1 MLRLINA
8 LQRYLFPERHI
19 DPQELQNRFRAHYQ
33 HFRGLL
39 TANNNALELMAEAEQ
54 MLASGRPFGMAFVRG
69 NCTAL
74 TVNVYK
80 MIKHLNA
87 LADGGYPG
95 LAPRFKEISG
105 RIEAILDRQPTIVA
119 GPHILGMDQIDRN
132 SIDLVGEKMANL
144 GEIRNRLGLNTPD
157 GFAVTATAAAEF
169 MATGDLQ
176 AEINRQLKSLD
187 VDNLEELYTTSAGV
201 QQLISSAPLP
211 EELETQIQRAYFQLA
226 DRAGSEILL
235 ALRSSALGE
244 DGMRVSFAGQYRTQL
259 NVAPEF
265 LGRTYKE
272 ILAGKYKSQAIVYRQ
287 QRGYRHQDVVMCVG
301 CLAMVEAAVS
311 GVTYSRPPGDPRA
324 DGVLIHAVRGLAS
337 GAVDGDVPHDLWRVA
352 RYAPHPV
359 LSSHPGVPGTPLL
372 TADRL
377 AELATVAV
385 RLEDHFGSP
394 QDIEWS
400 YDQAGS
406 LFILQSRPL
415 GEPEAT
421 TANAPPPPAQ
431 DLAPPLLAGG
441 APVSPGVACGVVFKV
456 NSSLDLLRFPPGG
469 VLVVKSPYPDW
480 AVLVNRATAIVSE
493 TGQAAAHLATVAREF
508 GVPALFGVENAF
520 NSLGN
525 GQLVTVDASG
535 RRIHAGRIEPL
546 LSAQPEKPPLMRG
559 SPIEQLLKEV
569 LCQVTPLNLTNP
581 ASPYFRA
588 SACETLH
595 DLTRF
600 CHEKAVQEM
609 FRFGDRHGFDARSA
623 RQLVVETPFQWWVIN
638 LDDGFAEE
646 AKPDKYFINLS
657 DIRSTPMLALWRG
670 MTAIPWAGPP
680 PVDLG
685 GLGSIIFQST
695 KNPRL
700 DPAVRSGLTTR
711 NYFLVARN
719 FCNLSVRLGY
729 HLALA
734 EANLSEYLTESYI
747 SFQFKGGAAD
757 SHRRLLRVGLLGDIL
772 AAFDFRVEL
781 KGDTL
786 TARIE
791 KRQRDYLEDRLM
803 VLGYLLIHTRQID
816 MVMADEEVREQ
827 YRARILADLATILP
841 NHNATAQGEE
851 DEQRDQTAA
860 G

>member
-1 MLRLINA
+1 MLRLITA
-8 LQRYLFPERHI
+8 LRRRFFPEHHG
-19 DPQELQNRFRAHYQ
+19 DPQELQNAFRNHYL

-74 TVNVYK
+74 SVNVYK
-80 MIKHLNA
+80 MIKHLTA
-87 LADGGYPG
+87 LADNGGYQRLPS
-95 LAPRFKEISG
+95 RFKEISG
-105 RIEAILDRQPTIVA
+105 RIEAILDRQPTIGA
-119 GPHILGMDQIDRN
+119 GPHILGMDQIDRT

-144 GEIRNRLGLNTPD
+144 GEIRNRVGLTTPD
-157 GFAVTATAAAEF
+157 GFVITATAAGEF
-169 MATGDLQ
+169 MAGGELQ
-176 AEINRQLKSLD
+176 TEINRQLKSLD
-187 VDNLEELYTTSAGV
+187 IDNLEELYTISAAV
-201 QQLISSAPLP
+201 QQLISVAPLP

-226 DRAGSEILL
+226 DRASKEVLV
-235 ALRSSALGE
+235 AMRSSALGE

-301 CLAMVEAAVS
+301 CLAMVEATVS
-311 GVTYSRPPGDPRA
+311 GVTYSRPPGDSRGN
-324 DGVLIHAVRGLAS
+324 GVLIHAVRGLAS
-337 GAVDGDVPHDLWRVA
+337 GAVDGDVPHELWRVA

-359 LSSHPGVPGTPLL
+359 LASPTGITGPALL
-372 TADRL
+372 SPDRL
-377 AELATVAV
+377 AELAEVAV
-385 RLEDHFGSP
+385 RLEAHFGSP

-400 YDQAGS
+400 YDATGR
-406 LFILQSRPL
+406 LFLLQSRPL
-415 GEPEAT
+415 GEAESGALVTPP
-421 TANAPPPPAQ
+421 TADGDQP
-431 DLAPPLLAGG
+431 PPLLAGG
-441 APVSPGVACGVVFKV
+441 ATVSPGAACGVVFKV
-456 NSSLDLLRFPPGG
+456 ASSLDLLRFPPGG

-480 AVLVNRATAIVSE
+480 AVLVNRASAIVSE

-508 GVPALFGVENAF
+508 GVPALFGVADAF
-520 NSLGN
+520 TTLGD

-535 RRIHAGRIEPL
+535 RRVHPGRVESL
-546 LSAQPEKPPLMRG
+546 LSEQPAKPALMRG
-559 SPIEQLLKEV
+559 SPIEQLLREV
-569 LCQVTPLNLTNP
+569 LAQITPLNLTNP

-609 FRFGDRHGFDARSA
+609 FRFGDRHGFDKRSA

-646 AKPDKYFINLS
+646 RQPDKHFINLS
-657 DIRSTPMLALWRG
+657 DIRSTPMLALWQG

-695 KNPRL
+695 RNPRL
-700 DPAVRSGLTTR
+700 DPAVRSGLTAR
-711 NYFLVARN
+711 NYFLVAKN

-757 SHRRLLRVGLLGDIL
+757 NHRRLLRVNLLGDIL
-772 AAFDFRVEL
+772 AVFDFRVEI

-791 KRQRDYLEDRLM
+791 KRPREYLEKRLM

-816 MVMADEEVREQ
+816 MVMADEEVRDQ
-827 YRARILADLATILP
+827 YRVKILADLATILP
-841 NHNATAQGEE
+841 NHEPLAIGTNH
-851 DEQRDQTAA
+851 DQ
-860 G
+860 

>member
-1 MLRLINA
+1 MLQLIDS
-8 LQRYLFPERHI
+8 LRRRFFPERHG
-19 DPQELQNRFRAHYQ
+19 DPQELQNAFRNHYQ
-33 HFRGLL
+33 HFRALL

-74 TVNVYK
+74 TVNVFK

-87 LADGGYPG
+87 LADGGYAA

-105 RIEAILDRQPTIVA
+105 RIETILDRQPHIAA
-119 GPHILGMDQIDRN
+119 GPPLLDMARVDRTC
-132 SIDLVGEKMANL
+132 IDLVGEKMANL

-157 GFAVTATAAAEF
+157 GFVITATAAGQF
-169 MATGDLQ
+169 MAAGELQ
-176 AEINRQLKSLD
+176 AEVNRRLKSLD
-187 VDNLEELYTTSAGV
+187 VDDLEDLYTTSAAV

-211 EELETQIQRAYFQLA
+211 EELETQIQRAYFQLSA
-226 DRAGSEILL
+226 RAGGEVLV

-244 DGMRVSFAGQYRTQL
+244 DAMRVSFAGQYRTQL
-259 NVAPEF
+259 NVTPEF

-301 CLAMVEAAVS
+301 CLAMVKAVVS

-324 DGVLIHAVRGLAS
+324 DGVMIHAVQGLAT
-337 GAVDGDVPHDLWRVA
+337 GAVDGDVPHELWRVA
-352 RYAPHPV
+352 RFSPHPI
-359 LSSHPGVPGTPLL
+359 LSNRHITEGAPLL
-372 TADRL
+372 TNLQL
-377 AELATVAV
+377 AELAGVAV

-400 YDQAGS
+400 YDEEGR

-415 GEPEAT
+415 SDPEGGEPQ
-421 TANAPPPPAQ
+421 PPPPIGQ
-431 DLAPPLLAGG
+431 DLAPVLLAGG
-441 APVSPGVACGVVFKV
+441 STVSPGSACGVVFKV
-456 NSSLDLLRFPPGG
+456 DSSLDLLRFPPGG

-493 TGQAAAHLATVAREF
+493 TGQTAAHLATVAREF
-508 GVPALFGVENAF
+508 GVPALFGVEGSF
-520 NSLGN
+520 NQLNN
-525 GQLVTVDASG
+525 GQLVTVDATG
-535 RRIHAGRIEPL
+535 HRIHPGRVESL
-546 LSAQPEKPPLMRG
+546 LVAQPEKPSLMHG
-559 SPIEQLLKEV
+559 SPIEQLLREIMA
-569 LCQVTPLNLTNP
+569 LVTPLNLTNP
-581 ASPYFRA
+581 ASPYFRP

-609 FRFGDRHGFDARSA
+609 FRFGARHGFDQRSA
-623 RQLVVETPFQWWVIN
+623 RQLVVETPFQWWVID
-638 LDDGFAEE
+638 LDDGFAPDRT
-646 AKPDKYFINLS
+646 PDKHFIHLR

-685 GLGSIIFQST
+685 GLGAIIFQST
-695 KNPRL
+695 RNPRI
-700 DPAVRSGLTTR
+700 DPAVSSGLNTR

-757 SHRRLLRVGLLGDIL
+757 AERRLLRVGLLGEIL

-791 KRQRDYLEDRLM
+791 KRPVAYLEDRLQ
-803 VLGYLLIHTRQID
+803 VLGYLMIHTRQID
-816 MVMADEEVREQ
+816 MVMADEEVRDQ
-827 YRARILADLATILP
+827 YRAKILADLAVILP
-841 NHNATAQGEE
+841 NHNAMNEGNE
-851 DEQRDQTAA
+851 DDQRDQTAA

>member
-8 LQRYLFPERHI
+8 LRRRFFPEHHG
-19 DPQELQNRFRAHYQ
+19 DPQELQNAFRNHYL

-80 MIKHLNA
+80 MIKHLTA
-87 LADGGYPG
+87 LADNGGYQG
-95 LAPRFKEISG
+95 LPPRFKEISG
-105 RIEAILDRQPTIVA
+105 RIEAILDKQPTIAA
-119 GPHILGMDQIDRN
+119 GPHLLGMDQIDRSN
-132 SIDLVGEKMANL
+132 IDQVGEKMANL
-144 GEIRNRLGLNTPD
+144 GEIRNRVGLTTPD
-157 GFAVTATAAAEF
+157 GFVITATAAGEF
-169 MATGDLQ
+169 MTGGDLQ

-187 VDNLEELYTTSAGV
+187 VDNLEELYTTSAAV
-201 QQLISSAPLP
+201 QQLISAAPLP

-226 DRAGSEILL
+226 ARAGSEVLV

-259 NVAPEF
+259 NVPPEF
-265 LGRTYKE
+265 LARTYKE

-301 CLAMVEAAVS
+301 CLAMVEAKVS
-311 GVTYSRPPGDPRA
+311 GVSYSRPPGDSR
-324 DGVLIHAVRGLAS
+324 GNEVIIHAVRGLAS
-337 GAVDGDVPHDLWRVA
+337 GAVDGDTPHDLCHVA
-352 RYAPHPV
+352 RQSPHPV
-359 LSSHPGVPGTPLL
+359 LTSVVATSGAPLL
-372 TADRL
+372 NPVQL
-377 AELATVAV
+377 AELAEVAV
-385 RLEDHFGSP
+385 RLENHFGNP

-400 YDQAGS
+400 YDGGDR

-415 GEPEAT
+415 GEPESVAIT
-421 TANAPPPPAQ
+421 TPSVASD
-431 DLAPPLLAGG
+431 DLNLTPPLLAGG
-441 APVSPGVACGVVFKV
+441 ATVSPGVACGVVFKV
-456 NSSLDLLRFPPGG
+456 ASSLDMLRFPPGG

-508 GVPALFGVENAF
+508 GVPALFGIEDAF
-520 NSLGN
+520 TRLGN
-525 GQLVTVDASG
+525 GQLITVDATG
-535 RRIHAGRIEPL
+535 RRIHPGRVEAL
-546 LSAQPEKPPLMRG
+546 LSDLPAKPPLMRG
-559 SPIEQLLKEV
+559 SPIEQLLLEV
-569 LCQVTPLNLTNP
+569 LAQITPLNLTNP

-609 FRFGDRHGFDARSA
+609 FRFGDRHGFDKRSA

-646 AKPDKYFINLS
+646 RQPDKYFINLK
-657 DIRSTPMLALWRG
+657 DIRSVPMLALWQG

-695 KNPRL
+695 RNPRL
-700 DPAVRSGLTTR
+700 DPAVSSGLNAR
-711 NYFLVARN
+711 NYFLVAKN

-757 SHRRLLRVGLLGDIL
+757 SHRRLLRVELLGEIL
-772 AAFDFRVEL
+772 AAFDFRVEI

-791 KRQRDYLEDRLM
+791 KRPREYLEERLM

-816 MVMADEEVREQ
+816 MVMADEEVRDQ
-827 YRARILADLATILP
+827 YRVKILADLATILP
-841 NHNATAQGEE
+841 NHNALYTG
-851 DEQRDQTAA
+851 DEHDQ
-860 G
+860 

>member
-1 MLRLINA
+1 MLRLFNA
-8 LQRYLFPERHI
+8 LHRYFFPERHI
-19 DPQELQNRFRAHYQ
+19 DPQELQSSFRAHYH

-54 MLASGRPFGMAFVRG
+54 MLDSGRPFGMAFVRG

-74 TVNVYK
+74 SVNVYK
-80 MIKHLNA
+80 MIKHLTA
-87 LADGGYPG
+87 LADGGYAG
-95 LAPRFKEISG
+95 LPPRFKEISG
-105 RIEAILDRQPTIVA
+105 RIESILDRQPTIAA
-119 GPHILGMDQIDRN
+119 GPHILGMDQIDRS

-144 GEIRNRLGLNTPD
+144 GEIRNRVGLNTPD
-157 GFAVTATAAAEF
+157 GFAVTATAAGDF
-169 MATGDLQ
+169 MAAGDLQ
-176 AEINRQLKSLD
+176 AEINRRLKSLD
-187 VDNLEELYTTSAGV
+187 VNNLEELYTTSAAV
-201 QQLISSAPLP
+201 QQLISNASLP

-226 DRAGSEILL
+226 ARAGSEILV
-235 ALRSSALGE
+235 AMRSSALGE

-301 CLAMVEAAVS
+301 CLAMVNAVVS
-311 GVTYSRPPGDPRA
+311 GVTYSRPPGEPRA
-324 DGVLIHAVRGLAS
+324 DGVLIHAVQGLAS
-337 GAVDGDVPHDLWRVA
+337 GAVDGDVPHQLWRVA
-352 RYAPHPV
+352 RFSPHPV
-359 LSSHPGVPGTPLL
+359 LSNQPGVVGAPLMP
-372 TADRL
+372 TSRL
-377 AELATVAV
+377 AELAEVAV

-400 YDQAGS
+400 YDETGR
-406 LFILQSRPL
+406 LYILQSRPL
-415 GEPEAT
+415 GDPEDMAT
-421 TANAPPPPAQ
+421 PAPPPAPA
-431 DLAPPLLAGG
+431 DLAPPMLAGG
-441 APVSPGVACGVVFKV
+441 TTVSPGVACGVVYKV
-456 NSSLDLLRFPPGG
+456 ASSLDLLRFPPGG

-508 GVPALFGVENAF
+508 GVPALFGVKDAF
-520 NSLGN
+520 TRLGN
-525 GQLVTVDASG
+525 GQAVTVDATG
-535 RRIHAGRIEPL
+535 RQIHPGRVEAL
-546 LSAQPEKPPLMRG
+546 LSGQPNKPALMRG
-559 SPIEQLLKEV
+559 SPIEQLLREV
-569 LCQVTPLNLTNP
+569 LRQITPLNLTDP
-581 ASPYFRA
+581 ASPYFRT

-609 FRFGDRHGFDARSA
+609 FRFGDRHGFDERSA

-638 LDDGFAEE
+638 LDDGFVET
-646 AKPDKYFINLS
+646 AKPDKHFINLS
-657 DIRSTPMLALWRG
+657 DIRSAPMQALWQG

-695 KNPRL
+695 RNPRL
-700 DPAVRSGLTTR
+700 DPAVSSGLNAR
-711 NYFLVARN
+711 NYFLVAKN

-757 SHRRLLRVGLLGDIL
+757 SHRRLLRVNLLGDIL
-772 AAFDFRVEL
+772 EAFDFRVEI
-781 KGDTL
+781 KGDNL
-786 TARIE
+786 SARIE
-791 KRQRDYLEDRLM
+791 KQPRQYLEKRLM

-816 MVMADEEVREQ
+816 MVMADEEVRDQ
-827 YRARILADLATILP
+827 HRSKILADLALIIP
-841 NHNATAQGEE
+841 NHDATA
-851 DEQRDQTAA
+851 
-860 G
+860 